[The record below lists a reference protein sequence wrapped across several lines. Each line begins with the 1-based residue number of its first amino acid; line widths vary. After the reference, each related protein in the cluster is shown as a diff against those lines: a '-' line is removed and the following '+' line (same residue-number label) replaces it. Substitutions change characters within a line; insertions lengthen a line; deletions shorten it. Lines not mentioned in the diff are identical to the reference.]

1 MSAHIVSKK
10 HIDTLL
16 TVAYGDNPDPY
27 FQTRDLTARGEI
39 LRLANLESI
48 HAKYQDTR
56 GHDSD
61 SDRLPGYIWDR
72 VPYQYEIA
80 PLLFIYTEAYP
91 PRRQLQIL
99 AALRLLDCYEYQA
112 CEFSGWRDSQAF
124 KECHD
129 IRATLTH
136 ELTRGPIKEISQPD
150 HDLISE
156 VWSI

>member
-1 MSAHIVSKK
+1 MSAYIVSKH

-16 TVAYGDNPDPY
+16 TVAYSDN
-27 FQTRDLTARGEI
+27 QTRREDLTATGEI

-48 HAKYQDTR
+48 QAKYQDTR

-72 VPYQYEIA
+72 VPYEFETA
-80 PLLFIYTEAYP
+80 PDLIQSKQIYP

-99 AALRLLDCYEYQA
+99 AALRLLDNYEYQS

-124 KECHD
+124 KECHY
-129 IRATLTH
+129 IRQTLTH
-136 ELTRGPIKEISQPD
+136 ELIQHPIREISQAD
-150 HDLISE
+150 HDLINE

>member
-16 TVAYGDNPDPY
+16 TVAYGDN
-27 FQTRDLTARGEI
+27 QTRREDLTATGEI

-72 VPYQYEIA
+72 VPYEYEIA
-80 PLLFIYTEAYP
+80 PLLFIYSEAYP
-91 PRRQLQIL
+91 PRRQIQIL

-124 KECHD
+124 KECHY
-129 IRATLTH
+129 IRSALTH
-136 ELTRGPIKEISQPD
+136 ELTQQPIKEISQAD
-150 HDLISE
+150 HDLINE

>member
-1 MSAHIVSKK
+1 MSAYIVSKK

-16 TVAYGDNPDPY
+16 TVAYGDN
-27 FQTRDLTARGEI
+27 QTRREDLTATGEI

-61 SDRLPGYIWDR
+61 SDRLPGYVWDC

-80 PLLFIYTEAYP
+80 PLMFIYSEVYP

-99 AALRLLDCYEYQA
+99 AALRLLDCYEYQSS
-112 CEFSGWRDSQAF
+112 EFSEWPESQAF
-124 KECHD
+124 KECHY
-129 IRATLTH
+129 IRQTLTH
-136 ELTRGPIKEISQPD
+136 ELTRGQIKEVTQAD
-150 HDLISE
+150 HDLICE

>member
-16 TVAYGDNPDPY
+16 TVAYGDN
-27 FQTRDLTARGEI
+27 QTRREDLTATGEI

-72 VPYQYEIA
+72 VPYEFETA
-80 PLLFIYTEAYP
+80 PDLIQSKQIYP
-91 PRRQLQIL
+91 PRRQIQIL
-99 AALRLLDCYEYQA
+99 AALRLLDCYEYQS
-112 CEFSGWRDSQAF
+112 CEFSGWRDSQAL
-124 KECHD
+124 KECHY
-129 IRATLTH
+129 IRQTLTH
-136 ELTRGPIKEISQPD
+136 ELIQHPIREISQAD
-150 HDLISE
+150 HDLIDE

>member
-1 MSAHIVSKK
+1 MSAYIVSKK
-10 HIDTLL
+10 HIDTIL
-16 TVAYGDNPDPY
+16 TVAYAELN
-27 FQTRDLTARGEI
+27 QVTHQDLTDSGEI

-72 VPYQYEIA
+72 VPYEFERA
-80 PLLFIYTEAYP
+80 PDLIKSKQVYP

-99 AALRLLDCYEYQA
+99 AALKLLDCYEDQA
-112 CEFSGWRDSQAF
+112 CEFSGWPDSQAF
-124 KECHD
+124 KTCNY
-129 IRATLTH
+129 IRKTLTGDLSP
-136 ELTRGPIKEISQPD
+136 ERLARISQDD
-150 HDLISE
+150 HDQIVE

>member
-16 TVAYGDNPDPY
+16 TVAYGDN
-27 FQTRDLTARGEI
+27 QTRRKDLTDTGEI

-48 HAKYQDTR
+48 HAKYQDTQ
-56 GHDSD
+56 GHDSA
-61 SDRLPGYIWDR
+61 SDQLPGYVWDR
-72 VPYQYEIA
+72 VPYQYETA
-80 PLLFIYTEAYP
+80 PDLIQSQQIYP

-112 CEFSGWRDSQAF
+112 CEFSGWPESQAF
-124 KECHD
+124 KECHY
-129 IRATLTH
+129 IRATLTG
-136 ELTRGPIKEISQPD
+136 ELTNGPIQDITEAD
-150 HDLISE
+150 HKLIRE

>member
-16 TVAYGDNPDPY
+16 TVAYGDN
-27 FQTRDLTARGEI
+27 QTRHEDLTATGEI

-61 SDRLPGYIWDR
+61 SDQLPGYVWDC

-80 PLLFIYTEAYP
+80 PLLFIYSEAYP

-99 AALRLLDCYEYQA
+99 AALRLLDCYEYQSS
-112 CEFSGWRDSQAF
+112 EFSGWPDSQAF
-124 KECHD
+124 KECHY
-129 IRATLTH
+129 IRQTLTG
-136 ELTRGPIKEISQPD
+136 ELTRGPIKEVSEAD
-150 HDLISE
+150 HKLIRE

>member
-16 TVAYGDNPDPY
+16 TVAYGDN
-27 FQTRDLTARGEI
+27 QTRREDLTATGEI

-61 SDRLPGYIWDR
+61 SDRLPGYVWDC

-80 PLLFIYTEAYP
+80 PLLFIYSEAYP
-91 PRRQLQIL
+91 PRRQIQIL
-99 AALRLLDCYEYQA
+99 AALRLLDCYEYQS

-124 KECHD
+124 KECHY
-129 IRATLTH
+129 IRQTLTH
-136 ELTRGPIKEISQPD
+136 ELIQHPIREISQAD
-150 HDLISE
+150 HDLINE

>member
-1 MSAHIVSKK
+1 MSAYIVSKK

-16 TVAYGDNPDPY
+16 TVAYGDNLI
-27 FQTRDLTARGEI
+27 TKDLTATGEI

-61 SDRLPGYIWDR
+61 SDRLPGYVWDC

-80 PLLFIYTEAYP
+80 PLLFIYSEAYP
-91 PRRQLQIL
+91 PRREIQII
-99 AALRLLDCYEYQA
+99 AALRLLDCYEYQTS
-112 CEFSGWRDSQAF
+112 EFSGWVDSQAF
-124 KECHD
+124 KECHH
-129 IRATLTH
+129 IRATLTG
-136 ELTRGPIKEISQPD
+136 ELISGPIKEVSPAD

-156 VWSI
+156 IWSI